1 MADLTLVFLNIQQK
15 IMEIKNIFQIQAIK
29 HSIDKWSV
37 KKNKFQKKIK
47 DLRFTKNNFVTSRNV
62 KQKIDLKSIF
72 KDVFKKELSLLEKSI
87 KHKIHLKDVWIA
99 HYEQYQEHIIHNH
112 GHAGLGG
119 IIYLNYD
126 ETVHEPTRYL
136 MPLNDL
142 VNNTSLIYN
151 EQVEEGDMSLMPS
164 CIHHYS
170 PFNKSKKIRSIIGF
184 DLEFNK

>member
-1 MADLTLVFLNIQQK
+1 MLVYLNTVEK
-15 IMEIKNIFQIQAIK
+15 MEIKNIFQIQAVQ
-29 HSIDKWSV
+29 HSIDKWSI

-47 DLRFTKNNFVTSRNV
+47 DLRFIKNKFVTSRNV
-62 KQKIDLKSIF
+62 KQKINLKNIF
-72 KDVFKKELSLLEKSI
+72 QDVFKKELVLLEKNI
-87 KHKIHLKDVWIA
+87 KHKINVKDVWIA

-151 EQVEEGDMSLMPS
+151 EQVKEGDMLLMPS

-184 DLEFNK
+184 DLEFVK

>member
-1 MADLTLVFLNIQQK
+1 
-15 IMEIKNIFQIQAIK
+15 MEIKSIFQIQYVH
-29 HSIDKWSV
+29 HSIERWSF
-37 KKNKFQKKIK
+37 KKNKFQKKIN
-47 DLRFTKNNFVTSRNV
+47 DLKFIQNKQLITSRYV
-62 KQKIDLKSIF
+62 KQKIDLKNIF
-72 KDVFKKELSLLEKSI
+72 KDVFKKELTLLEKNI
-87 KHKIHLKDVWIA
+87 KQKISLKDVWLA
-99 HYEQYQEHIIHNH
+99 HYKQYQEHIIHNH

-151 EQVEEGDMSLMPS
+151 EKVKEGDMLLMPA

-170 PFNKSKKIRSIIGF
+170 PFNKSEKIRSIIGF
-184 DLEFNK
+184 DLEFVK